1 MFTTRKRNVG
11 QGNVF
16 TGVCLS
22 RRGLGFP
29 ACITGHMTGGGL
41 HLEVGQANRVCL
53 QRGWWANPYL
63 RHMGYYGIGSIRGRC
78 ASCWNAL
85 LYKYANRSVR
95 DPIRLGMEKC
105 TSHLSVIA
113 QFYPSVRVFTS
124 SCCALVVFLCW
135 VVWDFLRFCLSP
147 KF

>member
-1 MFTTRKRNVG
+1 MWGKVMFSP
-11 QGNVF
+11 VF
-16 TGVCLS
+16 VCLEGGWLPS
-22 RRGLGFP
+22 MHHRSHDR
-29 ACITGHMTGGGL
+29 GGL
-41 HLEVGQANRVCL
+41 HLGVGQAPRVCL
-53 QRGWWANPYL
+53 QRGGGADPSL

-78 ASCWNAL
+78 ASCWEAF

-95 DPIRLGMEKC
+95 DPIRLGMGKC

-113 QFYPSVRVFTS
+113 QFYPSARVFTS
-124 SCCALVVFLCW
+124 ACCALVVVLCW